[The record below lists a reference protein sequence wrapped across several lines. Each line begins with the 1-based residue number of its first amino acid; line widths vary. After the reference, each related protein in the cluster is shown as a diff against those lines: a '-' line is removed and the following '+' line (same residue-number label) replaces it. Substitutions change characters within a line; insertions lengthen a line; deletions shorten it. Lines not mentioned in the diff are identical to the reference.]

1 MKLNVKLFLVLLV
14 AGIAG
19 VVSCKKDKLTHEV
32 LSPEQLVSGR
42 LAGTWASPSNMVT
55 PDNVPQEIFGTMRL
69 VFTTDDSGGPAKFLA
84 QDCPI
89 VFGSAG
95 AGTWTVTGTQDSA
108 LVKVVGVEPLD
119 EFSVKVTASTLTLS
133 FYMGWENTDTKAKGE
148 GNFKVMLTR
157 Q

>member
-1 MKLNVKLFLVLLV
+1 MKLNVRLILMLIV
-14 AGIAG
+14 AGTAG

-42 LAGTWASPSNMVT
+42 LAGTWTSPSNIVT
-55 PDNVPQEIFGTMRL
+55 PDNVPSEIFGTMRL
-69 VFTTDDSGGPAKFLA
+69 VFTTDESGNPSKFLA

-89 VFGSAG
+89 VFGNAG

-108 LVKVVGVEPLD
+108 LVKLVGVEPLD
-119 EFSVKVTASTLTLS
+119 EFSVKVTGSTLTLS
-133 FYMGWENTDTKAKGE
+133 FYMGWENTDTKATGKGD
-148 GNFKVMLTR
+148 FKVTLTR